1 VDLVWIHADLAQHA
15 HLLDRIQYRQSI
27 CQFTDGEI
35 LIGVGEVID
44 LRIRALQERQNGVAD
59 GGYGV
64 FRRLLS
70 FYLCVDPL
78 PTCLSGD
85 IVAIRLFFTRPGCG
99 RVSSNRK
106 GCRWRM
112 AESTIEL
119 AQLYSLLVLQRPV
132 TTGKRDALN
141 SVRLHDS

>member
-1 VDLVWIHADLAQHA
+1 MDLVWIHADLAQHA
-15 HLLDRIQYRQSI
+15 HLLDRIRYRQSI

-70 FYLCVDPL
+70 FYLCVDPYL
-78 PTCLSGD
+78 PASLGILSQLD
-85 IVAIRLFFTRPGCG
+85 CSFRALAAAAL
-99 RVSSNRK
+99 SSNRK
-106 GCRWRM
+106 DCRWRM
-112 AESTIEL
+112 AESTSEL
-119 AQLYSLLVLQRPV
+119 AQLYSLLVFQRPV

-141 SVRLHDS
+141 SVLLHDS